1 MKHFL
6 FLLTLIV
13 CFATTAASQTPESD
27 TGEANVYLAKD
38 DGKGKPGEPATEF
51 STTDTPIH
59 CVVKLGDSAPVT
71 VKMFLVAVNVSGMKP
86 DLRIISASYTTSDGQ
101 NEVFFNG
108 RPQKIWFSGTYRA
121 DIFVDEKP
129 FRSLNFVVTAPKIV
143 SKGPGSAPK
152 TSLVKPRRQ
161 KSKININ

>member
-1 MKHFL
+1 MKYFL
-6 FLLTLIV
+6 FLLTLIF
-13 CFATTAASQTPESD
+13 CFATAAAQTPESD

-59 CVVKLGDSAPVT
+59 CVVKLGDTAPVT

-86 DLRIISASYTTSDGQ
+86 DSRIISASYTTSDGQ

-129 FRSLNFVVTAPKIV
+129 FRSLDFVITAPKV
-143 SKGPGSAPK
+143 LSKGPGITPK
-152 TSLVKPRRQ
+152 TSLIKPRRSR
-161 KSKININ
+161 SKVTAN